1 MRFFSAVLIVAM
13 VRGCGGGGGPA
24 EDADADDAFEDPAGE
39 ADATND
45 AGHDPDA
52 QADADPAEEME
63 SECPEVCPPDGARRC
78 DGQTIQ
84 ACAPDGSGCASWSD
98 VVTCS
103 DELGACNDLHGM
115 ALCCPPPAA
124 GGAFTLPAHT
134 IWVTWDF
141 GAAAAS
147 TIEADI
153 RMENDPGDTV
163 GLYLSPMNGTIDGT
177 TFYLG
182 IQTNLLVTDGGWIGN
197 GVIFSRWDSQD
208 PADIR
213 TAPGGYAEVGSSEG
227 LFISTRIAYPW
238 TTGSYRMRLQRAEP
252 GGDGDWFDLYVVD
265 GATGVE
271 TFAGGLRFSRRDP
284 AVPASIA
291 PSFTTFTEVYYNAT
305 DYSQVP
311 LWTIAMMA
319 YADGALA
326 SSASSEY
333 PAWPTAEFPNADCW
347 YDEAADLVHLHFGG
361 GTSRCNPAGT
371 LFRR

>member
-1 MRFFSAVLIVAM
+1 MRIFLAALLAALVG
-13 VRGCGGGGGPA
+13 GCGGGGGPS
-24 EDADADDAFEDPAGE
+24 EDADAPDAFEDPAGE
-39 ADATND
+39 ADAAD
-45 AGHDPDA
+45 EAGPDPDA
-52 QADADPAEEME
+52 QEDEDPGGEEAACLE
-63 SECPEVCPPDGARRC
+63 TCPDDGARRC
-78 DGQTIQ
+78 DGETIQ
-84 ACAPDGSGCASWSD
+84 ACTPDGGGCASWTD

-103 DELGACNDLHGM
+103 GELGACNDLHGWV
-115 ALCCPPPAA
+115 LCCPPPVAE
-124 GGAFTLPAHT
+124 G
-134 IWVTWDF
+134 
-141 GAAAAS
+141 
-147 TIEADI
+147 ADI

-197 GVIFSRWDSQD
+197 GVLFSRWDSQD

-213 TAPGGYAEVGSSEG
+213 TAPGGYAEVGSHEG

-238 TTGSYRMRLQRAEP
+238 TAGSYRMRLQRAEP
-252 GGDGDWFDLYVVD
+252 GGDGDWFDLHVVD
-265 GATGVE
+265 VATGVE
-271 TFAGGLRFSRRDP
+271 TFAGGLRFSRQDP

-291 PSFTTFTEVYYNAT
+291 SSHTTFTEVYYNAT

-319 YADGALA
+319 YADGVLA

-347 YDEAADLVHLHFGG
+347 YDESADLVHLHFGDG
-361 GTSRCNPAGT
+361 VSRCNPPGT